1 MAMRQTEIQSFG
13 EPVTECALIPRAMS
27 QVNMVDF
34 VRATDLALQAM
45 N

>member
-1 MAMRQTEIQSFG
+1 MAVRQTEIRSFG
-13 EPVTECALIPRAMS
+13 GPVTECALIPRAMS